1 MKNDTKHSTIV
12 KSNSLVSAI
21 YKMPVNS
28 SHLFNIMLRNIDAND
43 VISDNGKLHRIT
55 AIEFGKLLD
64 IKHKQNQYRELK
76 IATKFLLSAVIKIP
90 IDTFTYEEY
99 SIFDT
104 ARYAVG
110 DGYTSLAFSRNF
122 LPFIQNLKGDY
133 TRLKL
138 AETLQFKKFAS
149 VRIYEKLMQ
158 YRQADNTGWW
168 RVDIDELKDLLCI
181 QRDHTYWQNLYFN
194 SKLIYPAI
202 DEISDKLGWDIQV
215 NPIKFGRTIKQFEI
229 TFKDVNS
236 NILSS
241 QDNLLVGNKSNQ
253 LNQAN
258 RAADARAKVSRLAH
272 LKKIGVKS

>member
-55 AIEFGKLLD
+55 AIEFGKLLG

-158 YRQADNTGWW
+158 YRQADDSGWW
-168 RVDIDELKDLLCI
+168 RVEMDELKKFLNI
-181 QRDHTYWQNLYFN
+181 EREHIYWSNNHFRIKVFN
-194 SKLIYPAI
+194 PAI
-202 DEISDKLGWDIQV
+202 KEITKQLEWDIKV
-215 NPIKFGRTIKQFEI
+215 KNIKAGRTIKELEI
-229 TFKDVNS
+229 SFKDVNKGGLFS
-236 NILSS
+236 K
-241 QDNLLVGNKSNQ
+241 DNMAKGNKQ
-253 LNQAN
+253 TRLNQAN
-258 RAADARAKVSRLAH
+258 RDADLRAKIAQLSH
-272 LKKIGVKS
+272 HKKIGIK